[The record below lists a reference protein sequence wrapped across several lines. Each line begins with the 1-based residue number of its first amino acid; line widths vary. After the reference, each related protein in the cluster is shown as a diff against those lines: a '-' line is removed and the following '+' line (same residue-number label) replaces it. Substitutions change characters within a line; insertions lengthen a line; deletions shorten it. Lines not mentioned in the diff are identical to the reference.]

1 MSIKMHYK
9 IEVKTQTPYIKEDR
23 VSYPMTGPQIEKLD
37 RKNYVYFLIKADE
50 TLKQYK
56 WEGRLYRAAAKRVKD
71 WIENDHKDYYPNNGL
86 LKHNSYLKNFWFNIP
101 VKDKFNST
109 PWLKL
114 VHIFPKKIMI
124 PLRKLGSS
132 TFSAN
137 KVGLMYKDYS
147 KKLDEVVM
155 KTVGD
160 RGEFIL
166 TKYFESQS
174 GVSNVVLNPQP
185 YGAWDIDLD
194 YRREVA

>member
-1 MSIKMHYK
+1 MKHLK
-9 IEVKTQTPYIKEDR
+9 IEVKTQTPYMKEDR
-23 VSYPMTGPQIEKLD
+23 DSYPFTKPQIEKLD
-37 RKNYVYFLIKADE
+37 QKHWVYFLIKADE
-50 TLKQYK
+50 TLKRYK
-56 WEGRLYRAAAKRVKD
+56 WEGRLYRAAAKIVKN
-71 WIENDHKDYYPNNGL
+71 WIEKDHAEYYQKNEL
-86 LKHNSYLKNFWFNIP
+86 LKDNAYTMWFNIP

-114 VHIFPKKIMI
+114 IHTFPKEEMI